1 MAATVL
7 KWLRSSLLS
16 VAHWLNFS
24 IFGITQSTS
33 QHLDGASSKRK
44 FSEQLREAEVDEEE
58 KEEEGGKEVK
68 RWRGDT
74 IFVAVQ
80 DFIAKMWGSAGTEDG
95 STETELEKKDTVDE
109 KFWKQQPQFD
119 FVPGKVQVKFG
130 ENTRAIKDLASEPE
144 EGSAKVE

>member
-1 MAATVL
+1 M
-7 KWLRSSLLS
+7 
-16 VAHWLNFS
+16 
-24 IFGITQSTS
+24 
-33 QHLDGASSKRK
+33 
-44 FSEQLREAEVDEEE
+44 DEEE

-80 DFIAKMWGSAGTEDG
+80 DFIAKMWGGAGTEGG
-95 STETELEKKDTVDE
+95 STESELEKKDTVDE

-130 ENTRAIKDLASEPE
+130 ENMRAIKDLSEPE